1 MYHNINNIIILC
13 RYKHIYLTVIICEQF
28 FQKYKTHYNTVIVV
42 LQFYCSIYYY
52 VYIMNNDNYIITSKC
67 NIIIIFRT
75 GY

>member
-28 FQKYKTHYNTVIVV
+28 FQKYKTHYNTVVRYSSFAV
-42 LQFYCSIYYY
+42 LLFDILLC
-52 VYIMNNDNYIITSKC
+52 VYNDNYIITLKC